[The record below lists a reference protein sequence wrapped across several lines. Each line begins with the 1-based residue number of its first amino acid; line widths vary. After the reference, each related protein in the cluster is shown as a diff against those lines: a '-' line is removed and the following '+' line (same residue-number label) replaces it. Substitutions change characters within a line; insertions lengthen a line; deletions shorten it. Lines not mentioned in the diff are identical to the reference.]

1 MTGILCACCSEV
13 FAMPSSIQEGLYVVA
28 AGALC
33 LQGMK
38 QLMFDILT
46 GQKRLASAWNPALEQ
61 GAIMVRGQI

>member
-1 MTGILCACCSEV
+1 
-13 FAMPSSIQEGLYVVA
+13 MPSSIQEGLYVVA